1 MGLRTRAGREPNWHR
16 SARRQRTKARTTLR
30 ILSEHTSS
38 ADIRR
43 AIKALQGHHSGSTL
57 CQIGQREL
65 SRREVSGT
73 TTARMSQA
81 WRCSNCKIYCKAH
94 AVFCG
99 KCGRHWQQSAQQY
112 WEAEATDT
120 TRPSWKPHGQDGR
133 TWSPRRQRP
142 KSPRRPKG
150 GGKDKGKGKGA
161 ETPQRPS
168 PPDSSSLPAP
178 PTRPAVP
185 VPTIPAA
192 SKPNAAGAA
201 SADKLALDKVLTAL
215 QASESDLPPPLLE
228 LMQQFQEQDTKSE
241 AKHLHKVVAS
251 QAAAKRE
258 LAKLRTS
265 RTAYLQAWNTYVEQ
279 VMTTLQQQVTEH
291 GTTMAEFQ
299 EKETQWEAALQ
310 DSTSTL
316 AKMTQDGGVETV
328 SDSDMESQENKVE
341 AAIEAEA
348 KARSAAERAQSQNQ
362 ALIQAMEQVKTAA
375 AEELKK
381 DATDTNRERTP
392 RRKAAATEPT
402 QQNSGKAP

>member
-1 MGLRTRAGREPNWHR
+1 MWWWVILLCYSGVAYQSGPRAQLASLGASPANESQNYTEDPIRAYIVCRYPQSDQGASRTSLRQYALPDWSKG
-16 SARRQRTKARTTLR
+16 AF
-30 ILSEHTSS
+30 SERGFRDYDSQDESS
-38 ADIRR
+38 
-43 AIKALQGHHSGSTL
+43 L
-57 CQIGQREL
+57 
-65 SRREVSGT
+65 
-73 TTARMSQA
+73 
-81 WRCSNCKIYCKAH
+81 
-94 AVFCG
+94 AVFELQDLLQSPCSLLRQVRETLAAVG
-99 KCGRHWQQSAQQY
+99 PAVLGGRGYRYNQTIL
-112 WEAEATDT
+112 EATWAGWENMVAEEAAAQVAQAT
-120 TRPSWKPHGQDGR
+120 QGWRQGQ
-133 TWSPRRQRP
+133 
-142 KSPRRPKG
+142 
-150 GGKDKGKGKGA
+150 
-161 ETPQRPS
+161 
-168 PPDSSSLPAP
+168 
-178 PTRPAVP
+178 RPAVP
-185 VPTIPAA
+185 VPTLPAA